1 MKTLSG
7 VVLAAAALLTIS
19 CSSVKPVQVSAGDT
33 CYRCRRVILET
44 RLAGEMVDPNGLA
57 YKFRSPGCMAKYLA
71 EHPNE
76 TGALF
81 VTDWSSGHMIEP
93 TRAIFVPTIIDEN
106 SMERDYR
113 AFLKKADADAFAS
126 QVKAT
131 AVDWKTVLD
140 KAKQG

>member
-1 MKTLSG
+1 MRTLSG
-7 VVLAAAALLTIS
+7 VAIAAAALLAVS

-57 YKFRSPGCMAKYLA
+57 YKFRAPGCMAKYLA
-71 EHPNE
+71 EHPKE

-81 VTDWSSGHMIEP
+81 VTDWSSGHMIDP
-93 TRAIFVPTIIDEN
+93 TRATFVQFIIDEN

-113 AFLKKADADAFAS
+113 AYLKKADADAFAA
-126 QVKAT
+126 QVKTA

-140 KAKQG
+140 KAKG